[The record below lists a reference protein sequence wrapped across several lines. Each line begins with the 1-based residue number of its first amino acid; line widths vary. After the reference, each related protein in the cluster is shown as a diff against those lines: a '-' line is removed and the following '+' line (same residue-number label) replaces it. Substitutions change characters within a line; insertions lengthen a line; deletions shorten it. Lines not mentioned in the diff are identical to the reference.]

1 METFQIIVLPII
13 FISTFT
19 RSTVGFGDAM
29 IAMPLLAMAV
39 GINVATPL
47 VGLIAVTISITILV
61 KQWRNVH
68 FKSVSMLIISTLLG
82 IPVGILLLKG
92 ICNDVMK
99 LILAI
104 VIIVFSLYKI
114 LKPKLFTLANDKF
127 AYIFGLLAGILG
139 GAYNTNGPPVV
150 IYGSLRQWN
159 PAKFR
164 ATLQGYF
171 LPTGAMI
178 AFGHGAGGL
187 WTQQVLANYL
197 LCLPVV
203 FMAII
208 LGGIVNAKI
217 PKGKFDNVV
226 HVCLIVI
233 GITLLINTGMSLGRD
248 MRQLISP
255 VQTTSTAM
263 YLENVHIITR
273 RDQHLRILTEQVAGA
288 DSLCVT
294 TQLTQCI
301 AKPIER
307 ERQ

>member
-1 METFQIIVLPII
+1 MELFQAIVLPII
-13 FISTFT
+13 FVSTFA
-19 RSTVGFGDAM
+19 RSTVGFGDAL

-47 VGLIAVTISITILV
+47 VGLISVTISITIFI

-68 FKSVSMLIISTLLG
+68 FKSISRLIISTLLG
-82 IPVGILLLKG
+82 IPVGIFLLKG
-92 ICNDVMK
+92 IYDDVMM

-150 IYGSLRQWN
+150 IYGSLRQWD
-159 PAKFR
+159 PTKFR

-178 AFGHGAGGL
+178 ALGHGIGGL
-187 WTQQVLANYL
+187 WTEQVLVNYL
-197 LCLPVV
+197 ICLPIV
-203 FMAII
+203 FIAIL
-208 LGGIVNAKI
+208 LGGRVNAKI
-217 PKGKFDNVV
+217 PKGKFDNSV

-233 GITLLINTGMSLGRD
+233 GTILLINTGMSFG
-248 MRQLISP
+248 M
-255 VQTTSTAM
+255 V
-263 YLENVHIITR
+263 N
-273 RDQHLRILTEQVAGA
+273 
-288 DSLCVT
+288 
-294 TQLTQCI
+294 
-301 AKPIER
+301 
-307 ERQ
+307 

>member
-1 METFQIIVLPII
+1 MEMFQAIVLPII
-13 FISTFT
+13 FISTVT

-47 VGLIAVTISITILV
+47 VGLIAVTISITILI

-92 ICNDVMK
+92 VYDDVMK

-104 VIIVFSLYKI
+104 VIIAFSLYKI
-114 LKPKLFTLANDKF
+114 FKPKLFTLRSDKF
-127 AYIFGLLAGILG
+127 AYVFGLLAGVLG

-150 IYGSLRQWN
+150 IYGSLRQWD
-159 PAKFR
+159 PVKFR

-178 AFGHGAGGL
+178 ALGHGIGGL

-197 LCLPVV
+197 TCMPVV
-203 FMAII
+203 YIAIL
-208 LGGIVNAKI
+208 LGARLNSKI
-217 PKGKFDNVV
+217 PKGKFDNCVYA
-226 HVCLIVI
+226 CLIVI
-233 GITLLINTGMSLGRD
+233 GIILLINTSR
-248 MRQLISP
+248 
-255 VQTTSTAM
+255 
-263 YLENVHIITR
+263 
-273 RDQHLRILTEQVAGA
+273 
-288 DSLCVT
+288 
-294 TQLTQCI
+294 
-301 AKPIER
+301 
-307 ERQ
+307 